1 MHAQQMAATHPGARG
16 RANDALTR
24 CIESCFG
31 CAQACTSRADA
42 CLGERSVAELRQ
54 CIRLDLDCADV
65 CIATGAV
72 ATRRT
77 ANQDAL
83 LVQMLETCAGFCRL
97 CAEEC
102 EKHAGIT
109 NIVASVPRPAG
120 PARASAIRRR
130 PASPVPSTGRL
141 STDILMK
148 HSRTSRG

>member
-1 MHAQQMAATHPGARG
+1 MHAQQMADTHPGARG

-24 CIESCFG
+24 CIESCFD
-31 CAQACTSRADA
+31 CAQACTSCADA
-42 CLGERSVAELRQ
+42 CLSERSVAELRQ

-65 CIATGAV
+65 CIAAGAV

-102 EKHAGIT
+102 EKHARHHEHCRGLPGLR
-109 NIVASVPRPAG
+109 ARLPSGGDGDRHYRPL
-120 PARASAIRRR
+120 ARAVDVA
-130 PASPVPSTGRL
+130 P
-141 STDILMK
+141 
-148 HSRTSRG
+148 TS

>member
-1 MHAQQMAATHPGARG
+1 MHAQQMAATHPGVRG

-24 CIESCFG
+24 CIESCFD
-31 CAQACTSRADA
+31 CAQACTSCADA

-65 CIATGAV
+65 CFATGAV

-83 LVQMLETCAGFCRL
+83 LVQMLETCTGFCRL

-102 EKHAGIT
+102 EKHARHHEHCRICAEACRACERACHQAATATGLT
-109 NIVASVPRPAG
+109 G
-120 PARASAIRRR
+120 P
-130 PASPVPSTGRL
+130 
-141 STDILMK
+141 
-148 HSRTSRG
+148 